1 MNISE
6 NTHKFS
12 FPLKERRE
20 NQALAAD
27 VCMVLSYW
35 WNMDESR
42 TSRLLIFLFFYILM
56 SISIV
61 YRYVIYIYEEYKDRY
76 IYFFLSDTDNVDNPA
91 SHGL

>member
-1 MNISE
+1 MLMNISE

-20 NQALAAD
+20 NPALAAD

-42 TSRLLIFLFFYILM
+42 TSTLLIFPFL
-56 SISIV
+56 
-61 YRYVIYIYEEYKDRY
+61 
-76 IYFFLSDTDNVDNPA
+76 YFKVNNYCIKICYLY
-91 SHGL
+91 L